1 MRPGCNPGILTI
13 YPPAAVRILSAIL
26 LASLAACAHRAPRP
40 PGPLAPIGRDAR
52 IRTPPPPVVKR
63 QPKRHD
69 TTREDKRAVRSPLA
83 SDVANAASFYLKHA
97 PSGFRN
103 DCSGFVCAAFDRAGI
118 DLSGS
123 TRSMWEHARA
133 NGATHKRKRPKVGDL
148 AFFDHTYDRNRN
160 GRLDDDLSHIAVVIE
175 VQDDGT
181 VLLAHSGTSRGRAT
195 LTMNLLRPDDH
206 SDESGKIL
214 NDWLRRKTSKDAPG
228 TKYLAGGM
236 WRCFASPE
244 GLVD

>member
-1 MRPGCNPGILTI
+1 
-13 YPPAAVRILSAIL
+13 
-26 LASLAACAHRAPRP
+26 
-40 PGPLAPIGRDAR
+40 
-52 IRTPPPPVVKR
+52 
-63 QPKRHD
+63 
-69 TTREDKRAVRSPLA
+69 
-83 SDVANAASFYLKHA
+83 
-97 PSGFRN
+97 
-103 DCSGFVCAAFDRAGI
+103 VCAAFDRAGI

-123 TRSMWEHARA
+123 TRSMWEQARA
-133 NGATHKRKRPKVGDL
+133 SGSIHKRKRPRVGDL

-175 VQDDGT
+175 VQVDGT

-206 SDESGKIL
+206 SDESGKVL
-214 NDWLRRKTSKDAPG
+214 NDWLRRKSSKDPPG

-236 WRCFASPE
+236 WRGFASPE